1 MIMRDICI
9 VSNCFILKV
18 FYSVVF
24 SGKAQ
29 WIGLLAVK
37 WPFPF
42 FLYMVPQK
50 LKSLRSH
57 TTMSPVSMN
66 ALAISP
72 NTNKLAFPSY
82 GEFLNLQ
89 DTLNAVSFLKAWSPE
104 GRVSRNGAHRQLI
117 CVCHHLVLRRASVA
131 FGENAVLLG
140 MAPRTCK
147 RLCHFRKS
155 ARGG

>member
-1 MIMRDICI
+1 MNWSAGGEVTVSIFSLHGASETPVFDIPHDHVSSFNECI
-9 VSNCFILKV
+9 SHFSKHQQTCFSLLWRVFKSTGHVS
-18 FYSVVF
+18 
-24 SGKAQ
+24 
-29 WIGLLAVK
+29 
-37 WPFPF
+37 
-42 FLYMVPQK
+42 
-50 LKSLRSH
+50 
-57 TTMSPVSMN
+57 T
-66 ALAISP
+66 
-72 NTNKLAFPSY
+72 
-82 GEFLNLQ
+82 
-89 DTLNAVSFLKAWSPE
+89 VSFLKAWSPE